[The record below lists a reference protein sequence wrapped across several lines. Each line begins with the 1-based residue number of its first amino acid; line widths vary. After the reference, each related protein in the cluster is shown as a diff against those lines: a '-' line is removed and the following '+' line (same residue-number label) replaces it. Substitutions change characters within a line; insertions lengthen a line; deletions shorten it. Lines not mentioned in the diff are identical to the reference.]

1 MQGINK
7 NIFDF
12 FNDLK
17 TNNNRDW
24 FNKNKERFLEYQQ
37 EVKDFSSQV
46 QIKLNKQDDI
56 DKIKVF
62 RIYRDVRFSK
72 DKTPYKTHFGVSFN
86 RKKPYL
92 RGGYYIHIQPDSS
105 FIATG
110 FWNPN
115 KEDLLR
121 IRKEIEVDG
130 EELEKIIN
138 SKKIKTLWG
147 PIKGDEVKTSPKGFD
162 KDHPHIELIKK
173 KQYVFIKNFNNK
185 EVVEKEF
192 QNNVVK
198 HFETIRPFLN
208 YMSSVLTTN
217 MDGESII

>member
-7 NIFDF
+7 NIFDY
-12 FNDLK
+12 FNELK
-17 TNNNRDW
+17 INNNRDW
-24 FNKNKERFLEYQQ
+24 FNKNKERFLEHQE
-37 EVKDFSSQV
+37 EVKDFSSEI

-56 DKIKVF
+56 DKVKVF

-86 RKKPYL
+86 RNKPYL

-138 SKKIKTLWG
+138 SKKLNLFGDPLKGMRLKPPQKDLIKTTPTL
-147 PIKGDEVKTSPKGFD
+147 S
-162 KDHPHIELIKK
+162 
-173 KQYVFIKNFNNK
+173 
-185 EVVEKEF
+185 
-192 QNNVVK
+192 
-198 HFETIRPFLN
+198 
-208 YMSSVLTTN
+208 
-217 MDGESII
+217 